1 MADNV
6 KWTKHKST
14 MKKIQKLNTDQP
26 PLFIPF
32 FLDFVPQYFF
42 VSSDSFICSTMSCV
56 VENAALLNMVFLY
69 VHVSSAGGRCVD
81 PCCKGCSSCFS
92 MCPRRF
98 SGKRVRGEALL
109 LVVSLAAALD
119 LHGPRR
125 GNILAKRCYLL

>member
-1 MADNV
+1 MD
-6 KWTKHKST
+6 KTQEHYEKDT
-14 MKKIQKLNTDQP
+14 KLNTDQP

-42 VSSDSFICSTMSCV
+42 VSSDSFICSTMGCV

-98 SGKRVRGEALL
+98 SRKRVRGEALL

>member
-1 MADNV
+1 MD
-6 KWTKHKST
+6 KTQEHYEKDT
-14 MKKIQKLNTDQP
+14 KLNTDQP

-109 LVVSLAAALD
+109 HVVSLAATLG

-125 GNILAKRCYLL
+125 GDILAKRCSLL

>member
-1 MADNV
+1 MDKAQEHYEKD
-6 KWTKHKST
+6 T
-14 MKKIQKLNTDQP
+14 KLNTDQP

-69 VHVSSAGGRCVD
+69 VHVSSAGTRCVD
-81 PCCKGCSSCFS
+81 PCCKGCSSCFF

-98 SGKRVRGEALL
+98 SRKHVRGEALL
-109 LVVSLAAALD
+109 LVVSLAAALS

-125 GNILAKRCYLL
+125 GNILAKRCSLL